1 VDASLLSTTAPG
13 TPGAGGSGAAAPS
26 GSGTPLQMTSA
37 PKQKKHRLD
46 ATSDVLFGELRDL
59 NFSVVGEA
67 LHRAAQRLTADYEG
81 RHAAQTVAQM
91 RAFVG
96 RLGGL
101 QSHHAGLRLHTSLT
115 ERLMAATTTAE
126 FNASLEIQQNI
137 VAGLELPAQLTAI
150 ESLVH
155 AEAPLLLVLRL
166 LCLLSVVG
174 GGIKAKALES
184 MTREVLQTYGYEH
197 LPLLLALSKVGL
209 LSRAPAS
216 LPRGAPVSGFAAARA
231 PLKLVNDDVDEKQ
244 PRDISYVFSGYAPLS
259 VRLVQAVTQKEALL
273 DTAGAGAK
281 RNATAPLPRAHAI
294 VGWKGFE
301 EVLAALPGATVD
313 EEQRS
318 TTTGSSGSASE
329 ATRPQ
334 SGTASKAA
342 SAAAAAAAAS
352 ASSSS
357 STPRLPAA
365 STAAVAPGDEAI
377 STTVVLFLGGVTYAE
392 VAALRFMSRQTR
404 TRRFLIATTNMIN
417 GDELV
422 RSLGPELGITAS
434 AASSPALPAAA
445 PAAAQTAATS

>member
-1 VDASLLSTTAPG
+1 
-13 TPGAGGSGAAAPS
+13 
-26 GSGTPLQMTSA
+26 
-37 PKQKKHRLD
+37 
-46 ATSDVLFGELRDL
+46 
-59 NFSVVGEA
+59 
-67 LHRAAQRLTADYEG
+67 
-81 RHAAQTVAQM
+81 
-91 RAFVG
+91 
-96 RLGGL
+96 
-101 QSHHAGLRLHTSLT
+101 
-115 ERLMAATTTAE
+115 
-126 FNASLEIQQNI
+126 
-137 VAGLELPAQLTAI
+137 
-150 ESLVH
+150 
-155 AEAPLLLVLRL
+155 
-166 LCLLSVVG
+166 
-174 GGIKAKALES
+174 
-184 MTREVLQTYGYEH
+184 
-197 LPLLLALSKVGL
+197 
-209 LSRAPAS
+209 
-216 LPRGAPVSGFAAARA
+216 VSGFAAARA